1 MEEGAKAP
9 PNVEFVKKEGGGG
22 VVASPCGEFEVNA
35 GKGRATALP
44 NVEFVVKEGG
54 VAPLLS

>member
-9 PNVEFVKKEGGGG
+9 PNVKLVKKEGGGG
-22 VVASPCGEFEVNA
+22 VVASPRGEFEVNA
-35 GKGRATALP
+35 GKGRATAP
-44 NVEFVVKEGG
+44 NVEFAVKEGG